1 MFQKFRSST
10 QGLRVAG
17 LKNFRVAGLLLLSFY
32 LFNPLTLEPVF
43 AQDLKALEGGAKKE
57 GKLNLYG
64 SIREDEGK
72 AIFDTFEKKYPG
84 VKLDYFRS
92 SEDKLVS
99 RILAEAKAKTYNF
112 DVLITTA
119 AGHMKSL
126 GMALKWSPL
135 SASGIN
141 PDLLDP
147 DGTTVPVYIN
157 TNVIQYNTRLVAKA
171 DVPKGYE
178 DLAQPKWKGKLCLE
192 DSDFEWFVG
201 LQASMGK
208 EKVLELFKRI
218 AANQPA
224 IRNGHGL
231 LSDLVSAGECPIAI
245 NNYGNQVARAQKK
258 GAPTDFIAINPVVT
272 IVAPAVVSK
281 NAPHPNAAKL
291 YVSWI
296 TSKEGQE
303 FIVRNGGRI
312 PVRVDVD
319 PDPPRLTKGLKLQ
332 VAKRMEGKELKDAQ
346 ALYRQTWQGR

>member
-1 MFQKFRSST
+1 MFQKFKSST
-10 QGLRVAG
+10 QGL
-17 LKNFRVAGLLLLSFY
+17 RVAGLLLLSFY

-135 SASGIN
+135 SASGIH

-178 DLAQPKWKGKLCLE
+178 DLTQPKWKGKLCLE

-208 EKVLELFKRI
+208 EKALELFKRI

>member
-1 MFQKFRSST
+1 MSNR
-10 QGLRVAG
+10 
-17 LKNFRVAGLLLLSFY
+17 Y
-32 LFNPLTLEPVF
+32 LFTLATCLVLLFSPLPIF
-43 AQDLKALEGGAKKE
+43 AQELKAIEEGAKKE

-99 RILAEAKAKTYNF
+99 RILTEAKAKTYNF

-119 AGHMKSL
+119 AAFLKSFGL
-126 GMALKWSPL
+126 ALKWSPP
-135 SASGIN
+135 SASGII

-147 DGTTVPVYIN
+147 DGMTTPVYIN
-157 TNVIQYNTRLVAKA
+157 TNVIQYNTKLIAKA
-171 DVPKGYE
+171 DVPKSYE
-178 DLAQPKWKGKLCLE
+178 DLTHPKWKGKLCAE

-201 LQASMGK
+201 LQAFMGK
-208 EKVLELFKRI
+208 DKALDLFKRI

-224 IRNGHGL
+224 VRNGHGL
-231 LSDLVSAGECPIAI
+231 VSDLVAAGECPIAI

-258 GAPTDFIAINPVVT
+258 GAPTDFVAINPVVT

-291 YVSWI
+291 YANWI

-303 FIVRNGGRI
+303 FIVKNGGRI

>member
-1 MFQKFRSST
+1 MSNR
-10 QGLRVAG
+10 
-17 LKNFRVAGLLLLSFY
+17 Y
-32 LFNPLTLEPVF
+32 LFTLATCLVLLFSPLPIF
-43 AQDLKALEGGAKKE
+43 AQELKAIEEGAKKE

-99 RILAEAKAKTYNF
+99 RILTEAKAKTYNF

-119 AGHMKSL
+119 AGHLKSL
-126 GMALKWSPL
+126 GLALKWSPP
-135 SASGIN
+135 SASGII

-157 TNVIQYNTRLVAKA
+157 TNIIQYNTRLVAKA

-178 DLAQPKWKGKLCLE
+178 DLTHPKWKGKLCLE

-201 LQASMGK
+201 LQSSMGK
-208 EKVLELFKRI
+208 EKALDLFRKI

-224 IRNGHGL
+224 MRNGHGL

-258 GAPTDFIAINPVVT
+258 GAPTDFVAINPVIT
-272 IVAPAVVSK
+272 IVAPGVVS
-281 NAPHPNAAKL
+281 NNSPHPNAAKL
-291 YVSWI
+291 YLNWI

-303 FIVRNGGRI
+303 FIVKNGGRI

>member
-1 MFQKFRSST
+1 MSNR
-10 QGLRVAG
+10 
-17 LKNFRVAGLLLLSFY
+17 Y
-32 LFNPLTLEPVF
+32 LFTLATCLVLLFSPLPIF
-43 AQDLKALEGGAKKE
+43 AQELKAIEEGAKKE

-99 RILAEAKAKTYNF
+99 RILVEAKAKTYNF

-119 AGHMKSL
+119 AGHLKSFGL
-126 GMALKWSPL
+126 ALKWSPP
-135 SASGIN
+135 SASGII

-147 DGTTVPVYIN
+147 DGMTTPVYIN
-157 TNVIQYNTRLVAKA
+157 TNVIQYNTKQVAKA
-171 DVPKGYE
+171 DVPKSYE
-178 DLAQPKWKGKLCLE
+178 DLTHPKWKGKLCLE

-201 LQASMGK
+201 LQSSMGK
-208 EKVLELFKRI
+208 EKALDLFRRI

-224 IRNGHGL
+224 MRNGHGL

-258 GAPTDFIAINPVVT
+258 GAPTDFVAINPVIT
-272 IVAPAVVSK
+272 IVAPGVVS
-281 NAPHPNAAKL
+281 NNSPHPNAAKL
-291 YVSWI
+291 YLNWI

-303 FIVRNGGRI
+303 FIVKNGGRI

>member
-1 MFQKFRSST
+1 MSNR
-10 QGLRVAG
+10 
-17 LKNFRVAGLLLLSFY
+17 Y
-32 LFNPLTLEPVF
+32 LFTLATCLVLLFSPLPIF
-43 AQDLKALEGGAKKE
+43 AQELKAIEEGAKKE

-99 RILAEAKAKTYNF
+99 RILVEAKAKTYNF

-119 AGHMKSL
+119 AGHLKSL
-126 GMALKWSPL
+126 GLALKWSPP
-135 SASGIN
+135 SASGII

-157 TNVIQYNTRLVAKA
+157 TNIIQYNTRLVAKA
-171 DVPKGYE
+171 DVPKSYE
-178 DLAQPKWKGKLCLE
+178 DLTHPKWKGKLCLE

-201 LQASMGK
+201 LQSSMGK
-208 EKVLELFKRI
+208 EKALDLFRRI

-224 IRNGHGL
+224 VRNGHGL
-231 LSDLVSAGECPIAI
+231 VSDLVAAGECPIAI

-258 GAPTDFIAINPVVT
+258 GAPTDFVAINPVIT
-272 IVAPAVVSK
+272 IVAPGVVS
-281 NAPHPNAAKL
+281 NNSPHPNAAKL
-291 YVSWI
+291 YLNWI

-303 FIVRNGGRI
+303 FIVKNGGRI